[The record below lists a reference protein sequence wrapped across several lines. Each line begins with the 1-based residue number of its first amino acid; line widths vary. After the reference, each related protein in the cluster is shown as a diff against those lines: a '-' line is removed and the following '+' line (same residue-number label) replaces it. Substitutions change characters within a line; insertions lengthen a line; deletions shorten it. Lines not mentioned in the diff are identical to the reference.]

1 MNDQIKVVIV
11 EDHALMREGIKA
23 IISREQN
30 IQVVGES
37 DNVDNGYEV
46 VMKCNP
52 DILLLDIALHGSS
65 GIVLAKKLLAARSD
79 LKIIIITAYSKIDY
93 ILESIESGVKG
104 YILKESSPENL
115 ASAIEKVYDGEI
127 YIDSYISNKVIK
139 SLITKSDVKIAEDCK
154 SAYSKLS
161 LREQQ
166 ILKLLIDGISIKDIA
181 EELFISSKTVENH
194 KGSIMVKLKCKNMTE
209 LIRYAIS
216 IGLID
221 V

>member
-1 MNDQIKVVIV
+1 MTDAINVVII

-23 IISREQN
+23 IISRDEK
-30 IQVVGES
+30 IKVIGES
-37 DNVDNGYEV
+37 DNVDDGYDV
-46 VMKCNP
+46 VMNCNP

-65 GIVLAKKLLAARSD
+65 GLVLAKRLLAAKPD
-79 LKIIIITAYSKIDY
+79 LLIIIITAYSKIDY
-93 ILESIESGVKG
+93 ILEAVESGVKG

-115 ASAIEKVYDGEI
+115 ADAIEKVYAGEI

-139 SLITKSDVKIAEDCK
+139 SLISKNDVEIAEDNK

-166 ILKLLIDGISIKDIA
+166 ILKLLIDGVPIKDIA

-194 KGSIMVKLKCKNMTE
+194 KASIMVKLKCKNMTE

>member
-1 MNDQIKVVIV
+1 MTDVINVVII

-23 IISREQN
+23 IISRDEK
-30 IQVVGES
+30 IKVIGES
-37 DNVDNGYEV
+37 DNVDEGYDV
-46 VMKCNP
+46 VMNCNP

-65 GIVLAKKLLAARSD
+65 GLVLAKRLLASKPG
-79 LKIIIITAYSKIDY
+79 LLIIIITAYSKIDY
-93 ILESIESGVKG
+93 ILEAVESGVKG

-115 ASAIEKVYDGEI
+115 AEAIEKVYAGEI

-139 SLITKSDVKIAEDCK
+139 SLITKNDVEIAEDNK

-166 ILKLLIDGISIKDIA
+166 ILKLLIDGVPIKDIA

-194 KGSIMVKLKCKNMTE
+194 KASIMVKLKCKNMTE

>member
-1 MNDQIKVVIV
+1 MTDVINVVII

-23 IISREQN
+23 IISRDEK
-30 IQVVGES
+30 IKVIGES
-37 DNVDNGYEV
+37 DNVDEGYDV
-46 VMKCNP
+46 VMNCNP

-65 GIVLAKKLLAARSD
+65 GLVLAKRLLAAKPD
-79 LKIIIITAYSKIDY
+79 LLIIIITAYSKIDY
-93 ILESIESGVKG
+93 ILEAVESGVKG

-115 ASAIEKVYDGEI
+115 ADAIEKVYAGEI

-139 SLITKSDVKIAEDCK
+139 SLITKNDVDIAEDNK

-166 ILKLLIDGISIKDIA
+166 ILKLLIDGVPIKDIA

-194 KGSIMVKLKCKNMTE
+194 KASIMVKLKCKNMTE

>member
-1 MNDQIKVVIV
+1 MTDEIKVVII

-23 IISREQN
+23 IIGRDEK
-30 IQVVGES
+30 IKVIGES
-37 DNVDNGYEV
+37 DNVDDGYDV
-46 VMKCNP
+46 VINCNP

-65 GIVLAKKLLAARSD
+65 GLVLAKRLLAARPD
-79 LKIIIITAYSKIDY
+79 LLIIIITAYSKIDY
-93 ILESIESGVKG
+93 ILEAVESGVKG

-115 ASAIEKVYDGEI
+115 ADAIEKVYAGEI

-139 SLITKSDVKIAEDCK
+139 SLITKNDVEIAEDNK

-166 ILKLLIDGISIKDIA
+166 ILKLLIDGVPIKDIA

-194 KGSIMVKLKCKNMTE
+194 KASIMVKLKCKNMTE

>member
-1 MNDQIKVVIV
+1 MTDEIKVVIV

-23 IISREQN
+23 IISRDEK
-30 IQVVGES
+30 IKVVGES
-37 DNVDNGYEV
+37 DNVDDGYDV
-46 VMKCNP
+46 VINSNP

-65 GIVLAKKLLAARSD
+65 GLVLAKRLLTAKPD
-79 LKIIIITAYSKIDY
+79 LLIIIITAYSKIDY
-93 ILESIESGVKG
+93 ILEAVESGVKG

-115 ASAIEKVYDGEI
+115 AEAIEKVYAGEI

-139 SLITKSDVKIAEDCK
+139 SLITKNDVEIAEDNK

-166 ILKLLIDGISIKDIA
+166 ILKLLIDGVPIKDIA
-181 EELFISSKTVENH
+181 EALFISSKTVENH
-194 KGSIMVKLKCKNMTE
+194 KASIMVKLKCKNMTE